1 MKNNEKTDLEKI
13 EDKYFS
19 LLYPGIN
26 PILLKFGFPYKIVS
40 PCPTKIVTY
49 DGMERRADFIGKL
62 DNDEIISLEAHST
75 AIGKEDKEK
84 FFDYACYMSTRYRRK
99 VHTLVLSTHYKDN
112 DRLILNWHNN
122 DEFTIPYKSFKSFDG
137 DKTINTISLKN
148 KNSEELSKSEIGDLR
163 ILTFMKSKRSPKE
176 LLIKSIELTQA
187 AKMNER
193 DRLHTAVLLSYL
205 AKKFITDDKEY
216 NEVMK
221 MIENSAL
228 DFKGI
233 LGRNNR
239 IVYEEGIEKGI
250 EEGKIINNHE
260 IAINLIN
267 LGYDD
272 TEIKTITKLSQ
283 KEINKLKQE
292 NSK

>member
-1 MKNNEKTDLEKI
+1 M
-13 EDKYFS
+13 
-19 LLYPGIN
+19 
-26 PILLKFGFPYKIVS
+26 
-40 PCPTKIVTY
+40 
-49 DGMERRADFIGKL
+49 
-62 DNDEIISLEAHST
+62 
-75 AIGKEDKEK
+75 
-84 FFDYACYMSTRYRRK
+84 
-99 VHTLVLSTHYKDN
+99 
-112 DRLILNWHNN
+112 
-122 DEFTIPYKSFKSFDG
+122 
-137 DKTINTISLKN
+137 KN

-176 LLIKSIELTQA
+176 LLIKSIELTQE

-272 TEIKTITKLSQ
+272 TEIKTITKLNQ